1 MSYQK
6 SDIILK
12 IIGWLIVFP
21 LLLVRI
27 HHCRYT
33 YSYMSPY
40 LVDDSVI
47 VGEYSLVQ

>member
-1 MSYQK
+1 MSYQN

-27 HHCRYT
+27 HHCRILIHAT
-33 YSYMSPY
+33 
-40 LVDDSVI
+40 VFD
-47 VGEYSLVQ
+47 